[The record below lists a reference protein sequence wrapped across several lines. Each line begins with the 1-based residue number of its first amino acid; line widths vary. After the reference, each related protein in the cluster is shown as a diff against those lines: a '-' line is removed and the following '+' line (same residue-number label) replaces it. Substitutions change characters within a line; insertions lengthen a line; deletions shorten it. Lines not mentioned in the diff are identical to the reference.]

1 MSSQAM
7 PQILPQSLPKL
18 WRRVLAMGL
27 VVVALG
33 LAAFA
38 ALFPLLRADAMKQEL
53 AAGQEQLAVEERLR
67 KTPGVTAKSIR
78 REVLVPGA
86 TDGIAGAELQRRVS
100 ELARTSTLTLRST
113 QIAAPKREADLTAVS
128 VDASLVGTIDGVRS
142 LLHAIETGDPLL
154 FVEGMSVRSI
164 AVPPGQQRAVSLD
177 IKLKVRGYAVTT
189 KAN

>member
-7 PQILPQSLPKL
+7 PQMLPQSLPKP
-18 WRRVLAMGL
+18 WRRVLAIGL

-38 ALFPLLRADAMKQEL
+38 ALFPILRADAMKQEL
-53 AAGQEQLAVEERLR
+53 ESGHQQLAVEERLR
-67 KTPGVTAKSIR
+67 KTPGATVKSIR

-86 TDGIAGAELQRRVS
+86 TDGLAGAELQRHVS
-100 ELARTSTLTLRST
+100 ELARASTLALRST

-128 VDASLVGTIDGVRS
+128 VDASLQGSIEGLRS
-142 LLHAIETGDPLL
+142 LLHAIEAGDPLL
-154 FVEGMSVRSI
+154 FVEGLSIRSI
-164 AVPPGQQRAVSLD
+164 AGPPGQQRPVSLD
-177 IKLKVRGYAVTT
+177 IKLKVRGYAVTN